1 MVDDDGNDL
10 VGSEPVGW
18 EENTNLHLNP
28 KEIKNIKFW
37 LNFSSI
43 KMLNTVGICIADP
56 QLLESS

>member
-28 KEIKNIKFW
+28 KEIKNIEFW

-56 QLLESS
+56 Q